1 VSAATSTTDGAKQAA
16 AGKKSVQRAA
26 KNGAASADMTI
37 EQLSARSGFTVRNI
51 RSHGARGLLP
61 PPEVRNRIGYYGSV
75 HLNRLRLIQDL
86 QGEGFNLNGI
96 KRLLEKRLG
105 PAEQLLSFKRDLESF
120 DSEEPPQTFTRDELF
135 ARFGEESDFAIK
147 QAVKSGALV
156 LVDEDRYEAPV
167 PSLLDAAEAVVAQGV
182 TLDHT
187 LVVFAKAQSR
197 CRSVAH
203 EFVRLFL
210 EDVWKPF
217 EEDGYPED
225 RWPEVREA
233 LKRLRPLSS
242 QALMAIYEMTMADE
256 VDSAFGKQLERLSK
270 RKS

>member
-1 VSAATSTTDGAKQAA
+1 MSSARSATDGAKEATAGGQAV
-16 AGKKSVQRAA
+16 KRAA
-26 KNGAASADMTI
+26 RNGAASADMTI
-37 EQLSARSGFTVRNI
+37 EQLSACSGFTVRNI
-51 RSHGARGLLP
+51 RSHAARGLLP
-61 PPEVRNRIGYYGSV
+61 APEVRDRIGYYGSE
-75 HLNRLRLIQDL
+75 HLNRLRLIQEL
-86 QGEGFNLNGI
+86 QAEGFNLNGI
-96 KRLLEKRLG
+96 KRLLEQRLG
-105 PAEQLLSFKRDLESF
+105 PAEQMLSFKRDLESF
-120 DSEEPPQTFTRDELF
+120 DSEEPRTFTRDELF
-135 ARFGEESDFAIK
+135 ARFGEKSDTAIK

-156 LVDEDRYEAPV
+156 PIDEDRFEAPV
-167 PSLLDAAEAVVAQGV
+167 PSLLDAAEAVIGQGV

-233 LKRLRPLSS
+233 LNRLRPLSS

>member
-1 VSAATSTTDGAKQAA
+1 VSTATSTTDGAEQAA
-16 AGKKSVQRAA
+16 AGKQAGRRAP
-26 KNGAASADMTI
+26 KNGARSADMTI

-61 PPEVRNRIGYYGSV
+61 APEVRDRIGYYGSE
-75 HLNRLRLIQDL
+75 HLNRLKLIQEL

-96 KRLLEKRLG
+96 KRLLEQRLG
-105 PAEQLLSFKRDLESF
+105 PAEQMLSFKRDLESF
-120 DSEEPPQTFTRDELF
+120 DSEEPQTFTRDELF
-135 ARFGEESDFAIK
+135 ARFGEESDTAIK

-156 LVDEDRYEAPV
+156 LIDEDLYEAPV
-167 PSLLDAAEAVVAQGV
+167 PSLLDAAEAVIGQGV

-187 LVVFAKAQSR
+187 LVVFAKAQSH

-210 EDVWKPF
+210 EDIWKPF

-233 LKRLRPLSS
+233 LNRLRPLSS
-242 QALMAIYEMTMADE
+242 QALTAIYEMTMANE

>member
-1 VSAATSTTDGAKQAA
+1 VNAPTSTTGGAKQAA

-37 EQLSARSGFTVRNI
+37 EQLAARSGFTVRNI

-61 PPEVRNRIGYYGSV
+61 PPEVRDRIGYYGSE

-96 KRLLEKRLG
+96 KRLLEQRLG

-120 DSEEPPQTFTRDELF
+120 DSNEPQTFTRDELF
-135 ARFGEESDFAIK
+135 ARFGEESDTAIN

-167 PSLLDAAEAVVAQGV
+167 PSLLDAAEAVVGQGV

-233 LKRLRPLSS
+233 LNRLRPLSS